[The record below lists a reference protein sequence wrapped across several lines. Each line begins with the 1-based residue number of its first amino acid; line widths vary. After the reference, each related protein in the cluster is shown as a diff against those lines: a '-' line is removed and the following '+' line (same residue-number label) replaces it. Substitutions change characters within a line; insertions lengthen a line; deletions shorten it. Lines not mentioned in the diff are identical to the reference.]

1 MKTDELQNKLK
12 ECVFCRDEQ
21 IEKLVSLLFN
31 DDCNVPSLILY
42 GVSSTGKSY
51 LLSQA
56 LNLSNKDVIW
66 INLKTCF
73 TTPLLLYRILT
84 HAGVDQDLAYKKG
97 TQVSGFIHLLQQ
109 NISKNKNHVY
119 LVLDQIDQFS
129 EISPILFS
137 MFADLAL
144 NTNLANL
151 SVVLTLSTHPAQYIG
166 TLAVPIIF
174 FPQYMKDEIL
184 EICQNTP
191 PILDFIDETGEETF
205 EDEIELSVWMQYC
218 GFLWNVFG
226 SHCLNNYRAF
236 RDVVDLHW
244 PQFVQPIVKGNV
256 HPADYAQLHK
266 LAKHALTSD
275 LTVSRRLHIIEPT
288 KIKYMHDAKS
298 VDLPLLT
305 KYLLISAFLASY
317 NPSRLDAQFFSH
329 SKGSKRRGRKRKNT
343 ENQKL
348 EPAKG
353 AKNGTSRT
361 KPTAKL
367 SQLTLGPKA
376 FELER
381 LFAIYYAICPSGR
394 HVLSADVFNQITS
407 LTSLKMLLPAH
418 KGSLRSLDSPRFKV
432 NVSREFVFKVSKSV
446 TFPLESYLA
455 DEPV

>member
-1 MKTDELQNKLK
+1 MKTYEFEEQLK
-12 ECVFCRDEQ
+12 KCVFCRNEQ
-21 IEKLVSLLFN
+21 IKKVVSLLFN
-31 DDCNVPSLILY
+31 DDCGVPCLVLY

-51 LLSQA
+51 LLNKA
-56 LNLSNKDVIW
+56 FKLSNKEFIW

-73 TTPLLLYRILT
+73 TTPLLLYRILI

-97 TQVSGFIHLLQQ
+97 TQVSGFLHLFQQ
-109 NISKNKNHVY
+109 SISKNKTHVY

-129 EISPILFS
+129 EISPLLFTV
-137 MFADLAL
+137 FADLAL
-144 NTNLANL
+144 NANLTNL
-151 SVVLTLSTHPAQYIG
+151 SVVLTLSTHPAQYMG
-166 TLAVPIIF
+166 TLAVPIVF

-191 PILDFIDETGEETF
+191 PVLDFIDETGEESF

-218 GFLWNVFG
+218 AFLWNVFG

-236 RDVVDLHW
+236 RNVVDHHW
-244 PQFVQPIVKGNV
+244 PQFVQPIVNGNV

-275 LTVSRRLHIIEPT
+275 LTISRRLHIIEPT
-288 KIKYMHDAKS
+288 KIKHMHDAKS

-343 ENQKL
+343 ANQNSEL
-348 EPAKG
+348 AKSTKG
-353 AKNGTSRT
+353 GSSRS
-361 KPTAKL
+361 KSAAKL

-381 LFAIYYAICPSGR
+381 LFAIYYAICPNGR
-394 HVLSADVFNQITS
+394 HVLSADVFSQITS
-407 LTSLKMLLPAH
+407 LSSLKMLLPAH

-432 NVSREFVFKVSKSV
+432 NVSREFVFKVAKSV
-446 TFPLESYLA
+446 SFPLESYLA